1 MMTAADWRCSV
12 TCWNVNN
19 PDSRHS
25 QHCVSDTG
33 EHNNHLSEE
42 MRGIVRHTGDTAVN
56 TSDAICSNF
65 PHLAPHP
72 SPGYYAQNYIARK
85 LFSTLQEWISWKDW
99 LPSRSNWRC
108 FLRGWW

>member
-33 EHNNHLSEE
+33 ELNNHLSEE
-42 MRGIVRHTGDTAVN
+42 MRDIVRHTGDTAVN

-72 SPGYYAQNYIARK
+72 SPGYYAQNDRARK
-85 LFSTLQEWISWKDW
+85 LFFTLPEWISWKDW

-108 FLRGWW
+108 FL